1 MASKKVNIDISTTA
15 NTAGATQA
23 AAAMDKL
30 QTSSTQAA
38 AASTAAAGNV
48 GKVGQVAAQAGYQ
61 VQDFATQVSM
71 GTSAF
76 TAFAQQAPQFL
87 SIFGPGGALV
97 GALVAVGAVATKV
110 FLDMASNAKEAGQA
124 AEDLAEKLTDAYK
137 TQGGKEAQAAISAI
151 ERQSELTN
159 ILRESELDLIDVK
172 NNRIKTEEDLAK
184 KQDDLTETAI
194 RYLAQIGQITN
205 AEAALDELRKQ
216 AAERQKEAAI
226 ADIEAGVQGE
236 ISRYNNIKS
245 QRDDLDREVADAEK
259 RIASLQ
265 QQQQELTA
273 KVNLARASDEFLI
286 QRGVEDEGFKSTA
299 AANAEAKLAGI
310 EKQLSDLFK
319 FVDSAPDKIGELTAT
334 AFSQAAKVEQ
344 AVEGA
349 KIEIEKIESEY
360 KLSEKSQAITAASQ
374 QMSAAAQA
382 ISSEIEKFEPIGQV
396 QEAAKAQLMQI
407 VSDGQVTANEQQQ
420 VAASLSTLMGTLR
433 AGQNTSITAL
443 QELIRVN
450 NELASKLGQA
460 NDAIKD
466 LRLRVNNLFIST
478 R

>member
-30 QTSSTQAA
+30 STANTQAA
-38 AASTAAAGNV
+38 VASTAASAGAS
-48 GKVGQVAAQAGYQ
+48 KVGQVAASAGYQ

-87 SIFGPGGALV
+87 GVFGPGGALA
-97 GALVAVGAVATKV
+97 GALVAVGAIATKV

-124 AEDLAEKLTDAYK
+124 AEELAEKLTDAYK
-137 TQGGKEAQAAISAI
+137 AQGGKEAQAAISSI

-159 ILRESELDLIDVK
+159 ILREGELDLIDVK

-184 KQDDLTETAI
+184 KQDDLTEKAI

-265 QQQQELTA
+265 QQQQQLTA
-273 KVNLARASDEFLI
+273 RLNLSRASDEFLI
-286 QRGVEDEGFKSTA
+286 QRGVEDEGFKSRA

-319 FVDSAPDKIGELTAT
+319 FVDSAPEKIGELTAT
-334 AFSQAAKVEQ
+334 AFTQAAKVDQ

-374 QMSAAAQA
+374 QMSGAAQA
-382 ISSEIEKFEPIGQV
+382 ISTAIESFEPINQA
-396 QEAAKAQLMQI
+396 QENAKNQLLQAAA
-407 VSDGQVTANEQQQ
+407 DGQITANEQQQ
-420 VAASLSTLMGTLR
+420 VAASLNTLMGTLR
-433 AGQNTSITAL
+433 AGQNTSISTL
-443 QELIRVN
+443 QELIRIN
-450 NELASKLGQA
+450 NELVSKIGAA
-460 NDAIKD
+460 NNAISA
-466 LRLRVNNLFIST
+466 LRSRVNSLALPQ

>member
-15 NTAGATQA
+15 NTAGAKEA

-87 SIFGPGGALV
+87 GVFGPGGALA
-97 GALVAVGAVATKV
+97 GALLAVGAVATKV

-137 TQGGKEAQAAISAI
+137 AQGGKEAQAAISAI

-265 QQQQELTA
+265 QQQQQLTSRL
-273 KVNLARASDEFLI
+273 NLARASDESLI
-286 QRGVEDEGFKSTA
+286 QKGVEDEGFKSRVT
-299 AANAEAKLAGI
+299 ANAEAKLAGI

-319 FVDSAPDKIGELTAT
+319 FIDSAPEKIGELTAT

>member
-30 QTSSTQAA
+30 ETSSTQAA
-38 AASTAAAGNV
+38 AASTMASTATRKAGD
-48 GKVGQVAAQAGYQ
+48 VALQAGYQ
-61 VQDFATQVSM
+61 VQDFATQVGA

-76 TAFAQQAPQFL
+76 TAFAQNAPQFL
-87 SIFGPGGALV
+87 SVFGPGGALV

-137 TQGGKEAQAAISAI
+137 AQGGKEAQAAISAI

-194 RYLAQIGQITN
+194 RYLAQIGQVTN

-265 QQQQELTA
+265 QQQQQLTSRL
-273 KVNLARASDEFLI
+273 NLARASDEFLI
-286 QRGVEDEGFKSTA
+286 QRGVEDEGFKSRAT
-299 AANAEAKLAGI
+299 ANAEAKLAGI

-319 FVDSAPDKIGELTAT
+319 FIDSAPEKIGELTAT

>member
-30 QTSSTQAA
+30 GTSSTQAA
-38 AASTAAAGNV
+38 AASATAAGGV

-87 SIFGPGGALV
+87 SVFGPGGALA
-97 GALVAVGAVATKV
+97 GALLAVGTVATKV

-137 TQGGKEAQAAISAI
+137 AQGGKEAQAAISAI

-159 ILRESELDLIDVK
+159 ILREGQLDLIDVQ
-172 NNRIKTEEDLAK
+172 NTRIKTEEDLAK
-184 KQDDLTETAI
+184 KQDDLTEKAI

-236 ISRYNNIKS
+236 IARYNNIKS
-245 QRDDLDREVADAEK
+245 QRDDLDREVADAER

-265 QQQQELTA
+265 QQQQQLTSA
-273 KVNLARASDEFLI
+273 LNAARKSDEFLI
-286 QRGVEDEGFKSTA
+286 ERGVEKEGFKSSTV
-299 AANAEAKLAGI
+299 ANAEAKLAGI

-319 FVDSAPDKIGELTAT
+319 FVDSAPEKIGDLTAT
-334 AFSQAAKVEQ
+334 AFSQAAKVDQ
-344 AVEGA
+344 AVESA

-466 LRLRVNNLFIST
+466 LRLRVNNIFIST

>member
-30 QTSSTQAA
+30 ETSSTQAA

-87 SIFGPGGALV
+87 SIFGPGGALA
-97 GALVAVGAVATKV
+97 GALLAVGAVATKV

-137 TQGGKEAQAAISAI
+137 AQGGKEAQAAISAI

-265 QQQQELTA
+265 QQQQQLTSRL
-273 KVNLARASDEFLI
+273 NLARASDEFLI
-286 QRGVEDEGFKSTA
+286 QRGVEDEGFKSRA

-334 AFSQAAKVEQ
+334 AFSQAAKVDQ

-374 QMSAAAQA
+374 QMSTAAQA
-382 ISSEIEKFEPIGQV
+382 ISSEIEKFEPIGQA

-433 AGQNTSITAL
+433 TGQNTSITAL
-443 QELIRVN
+443 QELIRIN
-450 NELASKLGQA
+450 NELVSKIGAA
-460 NDAIKD
+460 NSVISD
-466 LRLRVNNLFIST
+466 LRSRVNSLALPV